1 MTTGQKIYEL
11 RKSAR
16 ITQEQFAEKLEVSR
30 QAVSKWESDTAYP
43 ETDKIIKIAE
53 LFGVSCDYLLKD
65 GVEAA
70 EGRLSPPRR
79 ALFKMLVTIGVACCA
94 VGYVVAIICYYC
106 IDMRESPLIGLGVL
120 VAFLLA
126 ALILWQAGRYRFLNG
141 CDYTEADKSHLC
153 KNGKGVVLCLNYRT
167 VLLSA
172 VGCSLRYYQCFECR
186 YGAGRSRR
194 YCPAHRL
201 CSTQNDGG

>member
-70 EGRLSPPRR
+70 EGRLSPRRR

-141 CDYTEADKSHLC
+141 CD
-153 KNGKGVVLCLNYRT
+153 
-167 VLLSA
+167 
-172 VGCSLRYYQCFECR
+172 
-186 YGAGRSRR
+186 
-194 YCPAHRL
+194 
-201 CSTQNDGG
+201 

>member
-16 ITQEQFAEKLEVSR
+16 ITQEAVCRKLEVSR

-70 EGRLSPPRR
+70 EGRLSPPR
-79 ALFKMLVTIGVACCA
+79 L
-94 VGYVVAIICYYC
+94 
-106 IDMRESPLIGLGVL
+106 
-120 VAFLLA
+120 
-126 ALILWQAGRYRFLNG
+126 
-141 CDYTEADKSHLC
+141 
-153 KNGKGVVLCLNYRT
+153 RT
-167 VLLSA
+167 
-172 VGCSLRYYQCFECR
+172 F
-186 YGAGRSRR
+186 
-194 YCPAHRL
+194 
-201 CSTQNDGG
+201 